1 MNILGG
7 LITMDADYD
16 TRDSLKPMMK
26 AALNIQSVLVK
37 DAFTTFNSIQKLAPA
52 AAGVDG
58 KVNAQLT
65 YQSLLGSNM
74 MPLIGTISGNGKLQ
88 SDAIT
93 LIKSAA
99 FDKMKELLKLGDNYS
114 NTFKD
119 LNVSFK
125 LSDGRIYVSPFDAKV
140 GNIKMNISGDQG
152 LDQTL
157 YYIVKTEIPRSDL
170 GGSVNS
176 LIDNL
181 SAQAAAFGFAFK
193 PADILKVNVKVTG
206 VFGKPV
212 VTPFFGSSTN
222 ESSAG
227 LKETAKEKAKQA
239 VDNAVDTGK
248 DKLRQEAEA
257 QGDKLIKEAET
268 KGQQLRDEAAK
279 AAETIRKE
287 AEAQA
292 QKLINDAASKGP
304 IVKVAAQ
311 KGADTLR
318 KEADK
323 KANALVLE
331 ADARANKL
339 VEEAK
344 AKKQELLQK
353 I

>member
-1 MNILGG
+1 MN
-7 LITMDADYD
+7 ADYD
-16 TRDSLKPMMK
+16 TRDSLKTVMK
-26 AALNIQSVLVK
+26 ADFDMKSIGVK
-37 DAFTTFNSIQKLAPA
+37 DAFNTFNTVQKLAPA
-52 AAGVDG
+52 AVGVDG

-65 YQSLLGSNM
+65 YQSLLGSDM
-74 MPLIGTISGNGKLQ
+74 MPLISTISGGGKLQ

-93 LIKSAA
+93 LVKSAA
-99 FDKMKELLKLGDNYS
+99 FDKMKEVLKLGENYS

-119 LNVSFK
+119 LNLSFK
-125 LSDGRIYVSPFDAKV
+125 LSDGRIYISPFDVKV
-140 GNIKMNISGDQG
+140 GNIKMNIGGDQG

-157 YYIVKTEIPRSDL
+157 NYIVKTEIPRSDL
-170 GGSVNS
+170 GSSVNS
-176 LIDNL
+176 FIDYL
-181 SAQAAAFGFAFK
+181 SAQAAAFGIAYK

-212 VTPFFGSSTN
+212 VMPVFGNSTA
-222 ESSAG
+222 ESSSG
-227 LKETAKEKAKQA
+227 LKETTKENVKQA

-257 QGDKLIKEAET
+257 QGDKLIKEAEAR
-268 KGQQLRDEAAK
+268 GQQLRDEAAK

-292 QKLINDAASKGP
+292 QKLISDAVSKGP
-304 IVKVAAQ
+304 IAKIAAQ

-323 KANALVLE
+323 KASALVLE

-344 AKKQELLQK
+344 TKKQELIDK